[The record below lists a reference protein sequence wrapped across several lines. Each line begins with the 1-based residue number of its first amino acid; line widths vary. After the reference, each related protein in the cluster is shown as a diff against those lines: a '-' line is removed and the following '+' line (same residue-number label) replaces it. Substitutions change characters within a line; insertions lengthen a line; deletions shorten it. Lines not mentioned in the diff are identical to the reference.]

1 MRRRKSKQGTTR
13 VAKTRPRRERVKQ
26 PNAFRSDSPGAK
38 AFAVLARARRR
49 GEDPAALSR
58 QMGTYFAVVRRRLPG
73 QFRKVKGKWFPTKS
87 DRLARRKRFLTEDGY
102 ITVTVRGSKKAAEL
116 NQYNQTV
123 TRFIR
128 DKDHDPS
135 ALLAFKGKR
144 IAGRPYLTDPDKVF
158 RLADAGLIRTDE
170 LGSDQVARG
179 GRR

>member
-1 MRRRKSKQGTTR
+1 MRQRKSKPKTTR
-13 VAKTRPRRERVKQ
+13 AAKAKSRRERVT

-38 AFAVLARARRR
+38 SFSVLARARRT
-49 GEDPAALSR
+49 GEDPVAVSR
-58 QMGTYFAVVRRRLPG
+58 QMGTYFAVVRRHLPG
-73 QFRKVKGKWFPTKS
+73 QFRKVKGKWVPTKS
-87 DRLARRKRFLTEDGY
+87 DRLPRRKRVLTEDGY

-116 NQYNQTV
+116 NQYNQIV

-128 DKDHDPS
+128 GKDHDPS

-144 IAGRPYLTDPDKVF
+144 IAGRLYLTDPDKVF

-179 GRR
+179 GRN